1 MRMRVYVN
9 GDERWL
15 HDARDMEQWLQDC
28 GSSLD
33 ELDAMYDKIAE
44 SRYQREIAHL
54 RECVDEQEMAADGHL
69 QDLNML
75 IDEVEE
81 IAGRLRSGRSGK
93 GYTKTDLADALDYA
107 VRCVKS
113 I

>member
-1 MRMRVYVN
+1 MYVD
-9 GDERWL
+9 GSERWI
-15 HDARDMEQWLQDC
+15 HDAQDMERWLQDC

-33 ELDAMYDKIAE
+33 ELDAMYDSIAE
-44 SRYQREIAHL
+44 SRFQSEIAHL
-54 RECVDEQEMAADGHL
+54 RECVEEQEMAADGNL

-81 IAGRLRSGRSGK
+81 VARKLRSGKSGK

>member
-1 MRMRVYVN
+1 MRMRVFVD
-9 GDERWL
+9 GAERWI
-15 HDARDMEQWLQDC
+15 HDLSDMERWLQDC
-28 GSSLD
+28 GTSYD
-33 ELDAMYDKIAE
+33 ELSAMYEEIGE
-44 SRYQREIAHL
+44 SLYQREITHL
-54 RECVDEQEMAADGHL
+54 YECIDEKEMIADGHL

-75 IDEVEE
+75 IEEVEAVAE
-81 IAGRLRSGRSGK
+81 KLRSGRSGK